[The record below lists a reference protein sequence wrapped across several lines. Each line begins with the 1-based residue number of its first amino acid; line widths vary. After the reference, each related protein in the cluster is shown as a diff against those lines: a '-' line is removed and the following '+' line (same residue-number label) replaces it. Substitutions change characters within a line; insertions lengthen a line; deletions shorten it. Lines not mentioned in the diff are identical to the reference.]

1 MSDETTETRLWTGTG
16 FIADS
21 WTRAESLDG
30 IADDAHILLP
40 SQAFLALDEAALRSH
55 AGRLGVE
62 LQPGDPIE
70 AIADRL
76 GDLALVALAFPGFA
90 DGRSYSKAQLLRTR
104 HGYTGTI
111 RATGEVLTDQI
122 AHMLRTGFDELVVSD
137 PVAQARLS
145 AGQTGG
151 LGYHYQPAAIPAPAA
166 RSYSWRRVS
175 ARSSEENPRI
185 HHN

>member
-1 MSDETTETRLWTGTG
+1 MTDGTTEPRLWTRTG
-16 FIADS
+16 FATDRWI
-21 WTRAESLDG
+21 RAESLDG
-30 IADDAHILLP
+30 AADDAQILLP
-40 SQAFLALDEAALRSH
+40 LEAFLVLDAAALETR
-55 AGRLGVE
+55 AGRIGVE

-70 AIADRL
+70 AITDRL
-76 GDLALVALAFPGFA
+76 DELALVALAFPGFA
-90 DGRSYSKAQLLRTR
+90 DGRSYSKAHLLRTR
-104 HGYTGTI
+104 CGYAGTI
-111 RATGEVLTDQI
+111 RATGEVLTDQL

-151 LGYHYQPAAIPAPAA
+151 LGYHYQPAANPAPSP